1 MACDSAPPL
10 RRSSREC
17 CENSPRPPLPDHGR
31 VSRRSRSFPTIL
43 GKSPFRNK
51 FVKLWNLS
59 QFCNERELHFAPTIA
74 NATSTPVRHRF
85 GRWYGYFGN
94 LHDPPPHCSDFD
106 EREGISGDEK
116 RQTVGSRRSIKQCH
130 HWWCRMR
137 FMAALKEASLFN
149 ASPIHL
155 MIRSPRSRRMTGQPS
170 NAIRYVFRETVT
182 QSANKNSII
191 LTRGTRTSSLMIEG
205 FEP

>member
-1 MACDSAPPL
+1 MAAFHEEVGLSQRYWAKARL
-10 RRSSREC
+10 E
-17 CENSPRPPLPDHGR
+17 
-31 VSRRSRSFPTIL
+31 T
-43 GKSPFRNK
+43 K

-94 LHDPPPHCSDFD
+94 LRDSPPNCSDFD
-106 EREGISGDEK
+106 EPEGISGDEK

-170 NAIRYVFRETVT
+170 SAIRYVFRETVT
-182 QSANKNSII
+182 QSANKNSINI
-191 LTRGTRTSSLMIEG
+191 DPRYENFLVDGRGGSRSVAFVEKIAVVRRRLERFS
-205 FEP
+205 

>member
-1 MACDSAPPL
+1 MAAFHEEVGLSQRYWAKARL
-10 RRSSREC
+10 E
-17 CENSPRPPLPDHGR
+17 
-31 VSRRSRSFPTIL
+31 T
-43 GKSPFRNK
+43 K

-59 QFCNERELHFAPTIA
+59 QFCNERELHFPPTIA

-94 LHDPPPHCSDFD
+94 LRDPPPNCSDFD
-106 EREGISGDEK
+106 EPEGISGDEK

-170 NAIRYVFRETVT
+170 SAIRYVFRETVT

-191 LTRGTRTSSLMIEG
+191 LTRGTRTSSLMVEG